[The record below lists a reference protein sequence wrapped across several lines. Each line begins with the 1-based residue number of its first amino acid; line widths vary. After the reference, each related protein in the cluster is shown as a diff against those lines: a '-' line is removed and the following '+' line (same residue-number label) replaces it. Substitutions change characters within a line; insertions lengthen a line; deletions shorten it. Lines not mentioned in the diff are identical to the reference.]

1 MIKRV
6 HIVVTGQVQGVG
18 FRYSTLAWGKSLG
31 LKGWV
36 TNRIDGSVEIV
47 AEGEQNA
54 IEKLIAKIKSD
65 SPGTVSKCIVEPE
78 IPTGEFFGFEML

>member
-6 HIVVTGQVQGVG
+6 HIIVTGLVQGVG
-18 FRYSTLAWGKSLG
+18 FRYSTVSWGKLLG

-47 AEGEQNA
+47 AEGEQNS
-54 IEKLIAKIKSD
+54 IEKLIEKIKSS
-65 SPGTVSKCIVEPE
+65 SPGTVSKCIIEHE
-78 IPTGEFFGFEML
+78 IPTGEFMGFEML